1 MKKILM
7 TLAAFFCCTMTMTVF
22 TACNNDDENEPRT
35 YTYNLSMSVSGYSWT
50 GDEVGY
56 NDWYKAVMGIY
67 MTEIG
72 VETEKFTLYGT
83 LAECN
88 QKVLEACQRAEKKVD
103 ALSSGYATVTV
114 RNETTSKTVYSYY
127 IEKKP
132 TPKADYTILFYG
144 TGGGDLDFN
153 IIQNMVQFF
162 QGKAESYERVN
173 IAAQYKF
180 STAENIIEDSS
191 DEAFAQLFDSKTI
204 RFVVEPDSSDPKMK
218 AYETFD
224 SSFYGETNADCTCP
238 DSLTNFINWA
248 TKACPAKKYLLILND
263 HGGGYTPDGELPETA
278 GTRAV
283 LYDDGNFSNNY
294 CKHFTAKS
302 LASAIAAA
310 DAKMQTI
317 YLDACLM
324 NCVEYQF
331 ELKDV
336 ADYLVLSTFLVP
348 GYGGHYDFLIDQLAA
363 NPTDTKTALTE
374 YNRQVVAFWDKVYEG
389 RHDYHDMSVIR
400 TANLDAFGQKWRTFT
415 DKVIAAYQSD
425 EALKHKI
432 DSATKYSFRIVNDV
446 PSYDIVHYYKHIYRE
461 VPEVLGE
468 EFYKEL
474 DASFWAT
481 VVSKQTSAF
490 LQESGRTVDASIML
504 GTKGHYRCYY
514 YKGELDHLE
523 LDFFLQYEADGS
535 KSSYYDN
542 EYHQRSPWGGTLE
555 STYCQ
560 LAFDNATGWSR
571 WMLLNEQEPFPI
583 GLSDFNYVPGS
594 LESKNRNNSRY
605 K

>member
-7 TLAAFFCCTMTMTVF
+7 TLAAVLCCAMTTTVF
-22 TACNNDDENEPRT
+22 TACNNDDENEPRE
-35 YTYNLSMSVSGYSWT
+35 YTYDISLDFNYYTWT
-50 GDEVGY
+50 DDGMNY
-56 NDWYKAVMGIY
+56 NEWYKAVMGAY
-67 MTEIG
+67 LTEIG
-72 VETEKFTLYGT
+72 VKTERFTLQGT
-83 LAECN
+83 QAECD
-88 QKVLEACQRAEKKVD
+88 QKVLEACQKAEEKV
-103 ALSSGYATVTV
+103 AAIGGGTATVTV
-114 RNETTSKTVYSYY
+114 KNVTTSKTIYTYN
-127 IEKKP
+127 IDLHP
-132 TPKADYTILFYG
+132 TPKADYTILFYA
-144 TGGGDLDFN
+144 TGGRNLDYP
-153 IIQNMVQFF
+153 IVQNMIQFF

-180 STAENIIEDSS
+180 STKENMIDNFINEP
-191 DEAFAQLFDSKTI
+191 FAQKYDSKTV
-204 RFVVEPDSSDPKMK
+204 RFVVEADQTDPETK
-218 AYETFD
+218 AYETFG
-224 SSFYGETNADCTCP
+224 SSIYGETNADCACP

-248 TKACPAKKYLLILND
+248 TKACPAKKYLLILSD
-263 HGGGYTPDGELPETA
+263 HGGGYLPDGELPETA
-278 GTRAV
+278 GTRGV
-283 LYDDGNFSNNY
+283 LYDDGNFSNNT

-302 LASAIAAA
+302 LMRAIGAAN
-310 DAKMQTI
+310 AKMQTI

-324 NCVEYQF
+324 NCIEYQF

-336 ADYLVLSTFLVP
+336 ADYLVLSTFIVP

-363 NPTDTKTALTE
+363 NPNDIEAALKE
-374 YNRQVVAFWDKVYEG
+374 YNRQTVDFWDEMYEG
-389 RHDYHDMSVIR
+389 ANDYHDMSVIR
-400 TANLDAFGQKWRTFT
+400 TAKLDAFGQKWRTFT

-432 DSATKYSFRIVNDV
+432 DSVTKYSFRIVNDV
-446 PSYDIVHYYKHIYRE
+446 PSYDIVHYYKNMYK
-461 VPEVLGE
+461 VAPEVLGE
-468 EFYKEL
+468 DFYNEL

-481 VVSKQTSAF
+481 VVSKQTSNF
-490 LQESGRTVDASIML
+490 LQEKGNSVDASIML

-583 GLSDFNYVPGS
+583 GLSDFHYVPGS
-594 LESKNRNNSRY
+594 LESKNQ

>member
-7 TLAAFFCCTMTMTVF
+7 TLAAVLCCCVTTTVF
-22 TACNNDDENEPRT
+22 TACNNDDENEPRE
-35 YTYNLSMSVSGYSWT
+35 YTYDISLDFNYYTWT
-50 GDEVGY
+50 DDGMNY
-56 NDWYKAVMGIY
+56 NEWYNAVMGAY
-67 MTEIG
+67 LTEIG
-72 VETEKFTLYGT
+72 VKTERFTLQGT
-83 LAECN
+83 QAECD
-88 QKVLEACQRAEKKVD
+88 QKVLEACQKAEEKV
-103 ALSSGYATVTV
+103 AAIGGGTGTVTV
-114 RNETTSKTVYSYY
+114 KNVTTSKTVYTYY
-127 IEKKP
+127 LVPDP

-144 TGGGDLDFN
+144 TGGRNLDYPILLN
-153 IIQNMVQFF
+153 MIQFY

-180 STAENIIEDSS
+180 SAAENMKEAGM
-191 DEAFAQLFDSKTI
+191 DEGFSQQYDSKTV
-204 RFVVEPDSSDPKMK
+204 RYVVEADQTDPKTK
-218 AYETFD
+218 AYSTFEK
-224 SSFYGETNADCTCP
+224 SIYGENNADCTCP

-248 TKACPAKKYLLILND
+248 TKTCPAKKYILILSD

-278 GTRAV
+278 GTRGV
-283 LYDDGNFSNNY
+283 LYDDGNFSNND

-310 DAKMQTI
+310 NAKMQTI

-324 NCVEYQF
+324 NCIEYQF

-336 ADYLVLSTFLVP
+336 ADYLVLSTFIVP

-363 NPTDTKTALTE
+363 NPTDIEAALKE

-400 TANLDAFGQKWRTFT
+400 TAKLDAFGQKWRTFT
-415 DKVIAAYQSD
+415 DKLVAAYESD
-425 EALKHKI
+425 EMLKQKI
-432 DSATKYSFRIVNDV
+432 DSVTKYSFRITNSN
-446 PSYDIVHYYKHIYRE
+446 PSYDIVDYYKHINRD

-468 EFYKEL
+468 DFYNEL

-490 LQESGRTVDASIML
+490 LQESGRTVDASIMIC
-504 GTKGHYRCYY
+504 TKGHYRFYSWDGDLNNL
-514 YKGELDHLE
+514 KF
-523 LDFFLQYEADGS
+523 DFFLQYEADGS
-535 KSSYYDN
+535 LSSYYDN

-560 LAFDNATGWSR
+560 LAFDKATGWSR
-571 WMLLNEQEPFPI
+571 WLLLNGQEPFPLA
-583 GLSDFNYVPGS
+583 LSDFNVDIPG
-594 LESKNRNNSRY
+594 LVGPVNQK
-605 K
+605 